1 MIWVLISI
9 TILVLLWLIYVN
21 YWLPRFA
28 ANFDLKCRF
37 LTVKDFMKT
46 NPQSAEES
54 KNHYMRRLHWAVL
67 QRHGLPPLSI
77 VKIWL
82 RSNKPYILA
91 PCDQIE
97 RYLIENKNTPLPDGK
112 LDPQTSNGQGWAI
125 LKLMAIERGT
135 KTSELWDGRVG
146 DPAAEPMGRG
156 VIT

>member
-1 MIWVLISI
+1 MIWAIIAI

-21 YWLPRFA
+21 YWLPRIA
-28 ANFDLKCRF
+28 ANFDTKCRL
-37 LTVKDFMKT
+37 LTVEDFMKT
-46 NPQSAEES
+46 NPQLPEES
-54 KNHYMRRLHWAVL
+54 KNHYMRRLHWVVL

-97 RYLIENKNTPLPDGK
+97 RYLTENKNTPLPDGK

-125 LKLMAIERGT
+125 FKLMVNERIT
-135 KTSELWDGRVG
+135 RVDELG
-146 DPAAEPMGRG
+146 DFWLGGKDPPA
-156 VIT
+156 

>member
-1 MIWVLISI
+1 MAAI
-9 TILVLLWLIYVN
+9 

-28 ANFDLKCRF
+28 ANFDLKCRS
-37 LTVKDFMKT
+37 LTVKEFMET
-46 NPQSAEES
+46 NPQLAEET

-67 QRHGLPPLSI
+67 QRHGLPRLSI

-97 RYLIENKNTPLPDGK
+97 RYLTLNKNTPLPDGT
-112 LDPQTSNGQGWAI
+112 LDPQASNGQGWAI

-135 KTSELWDGRVG
+135 KRSELWDDIFGN
-146 DPAAEPMGRG
+146 PATEPMNRG
-156 VIT
+156 VVSDHDH